1 MSVLFSLLWL
11 RVPTCPN
18 LLCVFHFLFDLTM
31 APRPTDASS
40 WLFATVRTLLHR
52 IEVLE
57 ALERKPFRFNSKAP
71 VYFPHLPP
79 GLHQAVSENFDFACL
94 FHDLFYNVA
103 AEPEILSSEGLDSQ
117 DVPPPDNFI
126 QFIDDRPTTS
136 SHIHKSVTFTDDVN
150 DDEQHEHVDVETQTI
165 DADVSN
171 VTPALDPTHVKLM
184 IEIANKMSQ
193 EVTNACVTAVATKL
207 LECMNDTMNVF
218 AEKSRN
224 LRRMSR

>member
-1 MSVLFSLLWL
+1 
-11 RVPTCPN
+11 
-18 LLCVFHFLFDLTM
+18 M
-31 APRPTDASS
+31 APRRTDPTS

-57 ALERKPFRFNSKAP
+57 GQKPFRFNSKAP

-150 DDEQHEHVDVETQTI
+150 DDEQHEYGETQAI

-171 VTPALDPTHVKLM
+171 FTPILDPSHVKLM
-184 IEIANKMSQ
+184 IEIAKKMS
-193 EVTNACVTAVATKL
+193 EETTSACVTAVVTKL
-207 LECMNDTMNVF
+207 LECMSDKMSVF
-218 AEKSRN
+218 EENIKELKEDVAMTRHIQHATFSRKFGADY
-224 LRRMSR
+224 